1 MTWLARLFG
10 PVIFNYIKALVAKK
24 ALSLAVA
31 KVKAWLKKKSNTK
44 TK

>member
-1 MTWLARLFG
+1 MTWLARLLG
-10 PVIFNYIKALVAKK
+10 PAIFNYIKALVAKK

-31 KVKAWLKKKSNTK
+31 KVKVWLKNKSKTK

>member
-1 MTWLARLFG
+1 MTWLARLLG
-10 PVIFNYIKALVAKK
+10 PTIFNYIKALVAKK

-31 KVKAWLKKKSNTK
+31 KVKVWLKNKSKTK

>member
-24 ALSLAVA
+24 ATSLAVA

>member
-10 PVIFNYIKALVAKK
+10 PAIFNYIKALVAKK

-31 KVKAWLKKKSNTK
+31 KVKAWLKNKSKTK